1 MTLSKREQIIMK
13 ISKAL
18 VDAFLEGKRNEVE
31 IMTNICKEEG
41 LGHDE
46 TVVILDDITD
56 FTIGENK

>member
-31 IMTNICKEEG
+31 IMTKICKQEG
-41 LGHDE
+41 LSHDE
-46 TVVILDDITD
+46 IVNFIDDITE
-56 FTIGENK
+56 FTLEVK